1 MDVGFIVLCPDRNTA
16 SLKNTVGSV
25 RYHTSDRECIAVVPK
40 GTVAKELKEFKEICE
55 TYKGQDTITSLV
67 NTGMKKTKHEWACL
81 VFGGSRIF
89 PYTERRFLPWIK
101 TDKDVIYPVVE
112 HKFGFVEASFNGVV
126 INKNFFEEVGDFPT
140 AAMQK
145 EGLNDFE
152 FAKLLWALDAMD
164 KGAKFKGIVGL
175 RII

>member
-25 RYHTSDRECIAVVPK
+25 GHHTTGRECIAVVPK
-40 GTVAKELKEFKEICE
+40 ITTPKEMKEFKNICD

-67 NTGMKKTKHEWACL
+67 NIGMKRLKHEWGCL
-81 VFGGSRIF
+81 LFGGSRIF
-89 PYTERRFLPWIK
+89 QYTERRFKNFIRSER
-101 TDKDVIYPVVE
+101 DVIYPIVE
-112 HKFGFVEASFNGVV
+112 QKLGFVDASFNGLV
-126 INKNFFEEVGDFPT
+126 INKGFFEEVGDFPT

-152 FAKLLWALDAMD
+152 FAKLLWALDAIE
-164 KGAKFKGIVGL
+164 KRAQFKGIVGL